1 MVKDS
6 IYLILVVFLCDLFH
20 LLQSRR
26 AVTWSLQRFI
36 FHPRLSWQ
44 RFVVSWT
51 SWPSFY
57 RKSTQPWKKFG
68 AQSQPEWWQWLI
80 TAGWGAHGYQG
91 GTLGQ
96 RNHAY
101 PQCTPKNTPWS
112 LGSFWG
118 QNKRGDYWFE
128 IIWKNGILL
137 PKLFWPTVRKNCSSD
152 QEKNLK
158 FEAEGREFAK
168 FLRSLEQFIQ
178 TVKGQNNFW

>member
-6 IYLILVVFLCDLFH
+6 IYLIFVVFLCYLFH

-80 TAGWGAHGYQG
+80 TARWGAHGYQG

-101 PQCTPKNTPWS
+101 PQCTPKNTPRS

-128 IIWKNGILL
+128 IFLNYCEKKFYIPL
-137 PKLFWPTVRKNCSSD
+137 PHFTLTWQVITLFYKRQGFMK
-152 QEKNLK
+152 
-158 FEAEGREFAK
+158 
-168 FLRSLEQFIQ
+168 
-178 TVKGQNNFW
+178 